1 MKKSIFVM
9 LVILLAVNVLVAQ
22 PAMEQ
27 SPINQVRQVQFA
39 VMAGPTGFSS
49 VGLTLNEGRIS
60 EEVQVDMQVF
70 PSPNEVIARLA
81 SGELDFAALPTN
93 VAANLYNRGVK
104 IKLAAVIGNGMLSV
118 LSSDGSITSETE
130 LLGKTIHVPGAGSTP
145 DQMAQLLLKQAGL
158 VAGKDVV
165 LDYSVAAPAQL
176 AQLTIANK
184 VDLVM
189 LPQPFVSMILNRSE
203 QAREVVDIQDLY
215 RRLSGFDTYPMSV
228 LVVSEKFAKNHPRA
242 LAQVLSAYKESVAW
256 VNSDPVAAG
265 KAIEAANIM
274 SSAMATPAIP
284 YCNLVFVPSQQA
296 KQEVNAYFSF
306 LHSFNPASLGG
317 SVPLSDFYL

>member
-1 MKKSIFVM
+1 MKKRVSFVFF
-9 LVILLAVNVLVAQ
+9 VLFALSVLGAQ
-22 PAMEQ
+22 PAMEEK
-27 SPINQVRQVQFA
+27 SERSVLEVQFA

-60 EEVQVDMQVF
+60 DDVTISMQVY

-81 SGELDFAALPTN
+81 NGELDFAALPTN
-93 VAANLYNRGVK
+93 VAANIYNKGVK

-118 LSSDGSITSETE
+118 ISSDGTVSSEAD
-130 LLGKTIHVPGAGSTP
+130 LIGKTIHVPGAGSTP
-145 DQMAQLLLKQAGL
+145 DQMAQLLLREAGL
-158 VAGKDVV
+158 KAGTDVI

-184 VDLVM
+184 VNLVM

-203 QAREVVDIQDLY
+203 QAKEVVDVQAMY
-215 RRLSGFDTYPMSV
+215 KMLSGVANYPMSV
-228 LVVSEKFAKNHPRA
+228 LVVSDSFAKNHPLA
-242 LAQVLSAYKESVAW
+242 LAQILSAYEESVHW

-265 KAIEAANIM
+265 KAIEEAQIM
-274 SSAMATPAIP
+274 ASAMATPAIP

-296 KQEVNAYFSF
+296 KDEVHTYYSF
-306 LHSFNPASLGG
+306 LHSFSPAAIGG
-317 SVPLSDFYL
+317 QVPLADLYL